1 MPNVYVKDAVARP
14 NTNYALVLGPEL
26 ADVVSKVQS
35 VMTSMGTY
43 IQQVLHEMCSPYQ
56 MTTDEIDSFL
66 GAGCGLARQTTFDVG
81 YFTWDDFTK
90 TKFYDMVGFADFRLG
105 DGRKLSRPDYFLVA
119 NTRVG
124 AYLIIVEQKV
134 GAKYNTKSINAEKS
148 ALMAMYA
155 MFAPY
160 TSHLHVCPVIA
171 TTSVADDQQIISG
184 FNYLPMNEIVN
195 GQVSVVRNKFL
206 FEEVLGIKYV
216 AEDKLEEVRAAN
228 AQYVTSEVV
237 RVLVDNLMDE
247 PSKDWV

>member
-1 MPNVYVKDAVARP
+1 MTNVFVEDAVARP
-14 NTNYALVLGPEL
+14 NTNYSLVLGPEL
-26 ADVVSKVQS
+26 ANVMSQVQS

-43 IQQVLHEMCSPYQ
+43 IQQVLHEMCVPYQ
-56 MTTDEIDSFL
+56 MSTDSIDSFL
-66 GAGCGLARQTTFDVG
+66 GAGCGLARQTPFDVG

-90 TKFYDMVGFADFRLG
+90 TKFYDMVGFSDFRLG

-148 ALMAMYA
+148 ALMSMFA

-171 TTSVADDQQIISG
+171 TTSVADDQQILSG

-195 GQVSVVRNKFL
+195 GQVSVVRNEYL
-206 FEEVLGIKYV
+206 FEEVLGIKYE
-216 AEDKLEEVRAAN
+216 AADKLEAVRVAN
-228 AQYVTSEVV
+228 AQYVKNEVL
-237 RVLVDNLMDE
+237 RVMGE
-247 PSKDWV
+247 I

>member
-1 MPNVYVKDAVARP
+1 MTNVFVEDAVARP
-14 NTNYALVLGPEL
+14 NTNYSLVLGPEL
-26 ADVVSKVQS
+26 ANVMSQVQS

-43 IQQVLHEMCSPYQ
+43 IQQVLHEMCVPYQ
-56 MTTDEIDSFL
+56 MSTDSIDSFL
-66 GAGCGLARQTTFDVG
+66 GAGCGLARQTPFDVG

-90 TKFYDMVGFADFRLG
+90 TKFYDMVGFSDFRLG

-148 ALMAMYA
+148 ALMSMFA

-171 TTSVADDQQIISG
+171 TTSVADDQQILSG

-195 GQVSVVRNKFL
+195 GQVSVVRNEYL
-206 FEEVLGIKYV
+206 FEEVLGIKYE
-216 AEDKLEEVRAAN
+216 AADKLEVVRAAN
-228 AQYVTSEVV
+228 AQYVKNEVL
-237 RVLVDNLMDE
+237 RVMGE
-247 PSKDWV
+247 I

>member
-1 MPNVYVKDAVARP
+1 MTNVFVEDAVARQ
-14 NTNYALVLGPEL
+14 NTNYSLVLGPEL
-26 ADVVSKVQS
+26 ANIMSQVQS

-43 IQQVLHEMCSPYQ
+43 IQQVLHEMCVPYQ
-56 MTTDEIDSFL
+56 MSTDSIDSFL
-66 GAGCGLARQTTFDVG
+66 GAGCGLARQTPFDVG

-90 TKFYDMVGFADFRLG
+90 TKFYDMVGFSDFRLG

-148 ALMAMYA
+148 ALMSMFA

-171 TTSVADDQQIISG
+171 TTSVADDQQIMSG

-195 GQVSVVRNKFL
+195 GQVSVVRNEYL
-206 FEEVLGIKYV
+206 FEEVLGIKYE
-216 AEDKLEEVRAAN
+216 AADKLEAVRAAN
-228 AQYVTSEVV
+228 AQYVKNEVL
-237 RVLVDNLMDE
+237 RVMGE
-247 PSKDWV
+247 I

>member
-1 MPNVYVKDAVARP
+1 MTNVFVEDAVARP
-14 NTNYALVLGPEL
+14 NTNYSMVLGPEL
-26 ADVVSKVQS
+26 ANVMSQVQS

-43 IQQVLHEMCSPYQ
+43 IQQVLHEMCVPYQ
-56 MTTDEIDSFL
+56 MSTDSIDSFL
-66 GAGCGLARQTTFDVG
+66 GAGCGLARQTPFDVG

-90 TKFYDMVGFADFRLG
+90 TKFYDMVGFSDFRLG

-124 AYLIIVEQKV
+124 AFLIIVEQKV

-148 ALMAMYA
+148 ALMSMFA

-171 TTSVADDQQIISG
+171 TTSVADDQQILSG

-195 GQVSVVRNKFL
+195 GQVSVVRNEYL
-206 FEEVLGIKYV
+206 FEEVLGIKYE
-216 AEDKLEEVRAAN
+216 AADKLEAVRVAN
-228 AQYVTSEVV
+228 AQYVKNEVL
-237 RVLVDNLMDE
+237 RVMGE
-247 PSKDWV
+247 I

>member
-1 MPNVYVKDAVARP
+1 MTNVFVEDAVARP
-14 NTNYALVLGPEL
+14 NTNYSMVLGPEL
-26 ADVVSKVQS
+26 ANVMSQVQS

-43 IQQVLHEMCSPYQ
+43 IQQVLHEMCVPYQ
-56 MTTDEIDSFL
+56 MSTDSIDSFL
-66 GAGCGLARQTTFDVG
+66 GAGCGLARQTPFDVG

-90 TKFYDMVGFADFRLG
+90 TKFYDMVGFSDFRLG

-124 AYLIIVEQKV
+124 AFLIIVEQKV

-148 ALMAMYA
+148 ALMSMFA

-171 TTSVADDQQIISG
+171 TTSVADDQQILSG

-195 GQVSVVRNKFL
+195 GQVSVVRNEYL
-206 FEEVLGIKYV
+206 FEEVLGIKYE
-216 AEDKLEEVRAAN
+216 AADKLEAVRAAN
-228 AQYVTSEVV
+228 AQYVKNEVL
-237 RVLVDNLMDE
+237 RVMGE
-247 PSKDWV
+247 I